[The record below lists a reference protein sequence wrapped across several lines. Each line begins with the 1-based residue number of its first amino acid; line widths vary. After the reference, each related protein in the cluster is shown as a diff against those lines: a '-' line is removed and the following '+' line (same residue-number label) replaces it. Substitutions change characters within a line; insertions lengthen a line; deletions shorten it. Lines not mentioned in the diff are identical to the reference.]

1 MKKLSIL
8 FIVLLSAYSVN
19 AQMFKFGLKGGANFS
34 SLEGDNIESSKYT
47 SFHVGGLVEIS
58 LLENLSVQP
67 ELLYS
72 SQGAKFDEAA
82 VEDINYNYITV
93 PVMAKFY
100 LVSKKFSLEAGPQF
114 SFLINQN
121 VSDQFKAES
130 FDFAVAG
137 GLGYNIT
144 EHFFVQGRYVLGL
157 TQANKEAEVTN
168 RVIQL
173 SLGYIF

>member
-19 AQMFKFGLKGGANFS
+19 AQTFKFGLKGGANFS

-47 SFHVGGLVEIS
+47 SFHFGGLVEIS

-121 VSDQFKAES
+121 VSDQFEGES

-144 EHFFVQGRYVLGL
+144 EHFFVQGRYVAGL
-157 TQANKEAEVTN
+157 TQANKDAEVTN